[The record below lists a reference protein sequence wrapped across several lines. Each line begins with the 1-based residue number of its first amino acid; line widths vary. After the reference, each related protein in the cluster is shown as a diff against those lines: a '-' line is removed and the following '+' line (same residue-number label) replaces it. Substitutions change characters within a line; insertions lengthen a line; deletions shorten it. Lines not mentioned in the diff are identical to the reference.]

1 MIKINVRYKNPYFW
15 IGLLGV
21 IFTAIDA
28 DIEMFTNWQIV
39 IDSIKNVFSNPY
51 MILNII
57 MAIIGLINDPT
68 K

>member
-1 MIKINVRYKNPYFW
+1 M
-15 IGLLGV
+15 GV

-28 DIEMFTNWQIV
+28 DIETFTNWQIL
-39 IDSIKNVFSNPY
+39 IDSIKNIFGNPY

-57 MAIIGLINDPT
+57 MAVIGVINDTT